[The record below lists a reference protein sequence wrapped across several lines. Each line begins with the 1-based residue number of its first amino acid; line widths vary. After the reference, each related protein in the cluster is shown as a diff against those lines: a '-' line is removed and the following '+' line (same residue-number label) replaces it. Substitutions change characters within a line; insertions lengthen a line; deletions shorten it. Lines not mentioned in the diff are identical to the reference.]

1 MADKASVVRYAR
13 RGEAQI
19 AYRVVGSGPPL
30 VALGGTM
37 SGIALA
43 ELPMAAPWMERLVR
57 FSKVVLIDPR
67 GTGSSDPLDVVPTLD
82 DQAADVLAVLDDA
95 GIEAAFVHGHHAGV
109 GAAIALAVSAPERV
123 LGLVLVNGWA
133 RLIADEDC
141 PWGLSE
147 ELSDRLID
155 AHRETFGTG
164 MFVAAFS
171 PSRAHDA
178 DLKEQFIELER
189 RGSSRA
195 QSVLLT
201 TMAQQYDIRE
211 RLPRVQVPTVVMHS
225 RENTA
230 IPVDHARYLAARIS
244 DATLVEFDG
253 TDHAFMFE
261 NPEPVLIEIEA
272 LVTGIR
278 PLPEPHRVFGAIVF
292 TDLVGSTARAALLG
306 DRVWRNVLERHDAN
320 GAVALGVRLDLS
332 VRVGVHAG
340 EVDERDDDLAG
351 VAVNLSARLVAVAG
365 PGEVI
370 VSATVRDIVSGASF
384 EFRDRGTHSLKG
396 FTEPRHVYELI

>member
-1 MADKASVVRYAR
+1 
-13 RGEAQI
+13 
-19 AYRVVGSGPPL
+19 
-30 VALGGTM
+30 
-37 SGIALA
+37 
-43 ELPMAAPWMERLVR
+43 
-57 FSKVVLIDPR
+57 
-67 GTGSSDPLDVVPTLD
+67 
-82 DQAADVLAVLDDA
+82 
-95 GIEAAFVHGHHAGV
+95 
-109 GAAIALAVSAPERV
+109 
-123 LGLVLVNGWA
+123 
-133 RLIADEDC
+133 
-141 PWGLSE
+141 
-147 ELSDRLID
+147 
-155 AHRETFGTG
+155 
-164 MFVAAFS
+164 
-171 PSRAHDA
+171 
-178 DLKEQFIELER
+178 
-189 RGSSRA
+189 
-195 QSVLLT
+195 
-201 TMAQQYDIRE
+201 MAQQYDIRE

-306 DRVWRNVLERHDAN
+306 DRVWRNVLERHDAEMATLAKQHGGRVVKTMGDGVLAVFPLASRALRFAN
-320 GAVALGVRLDLS
+320 GAVTLGVRLDLD

-351 VAVNLSARLVAVAG
+351 VAVNLSARLVAIAG
-365 PGEVI
+365 SGEII
-370 VSATVRDIVSGASF
+370 VSETVRDIVNGASF